1 MTENLLQKLEEK
13 AMTLLSEL
21 EMLRHEVVQ
30 LRKENSTL
38 KIEKDNSVRKL
49 QDLISVLD
57 TISLNDEVLLT
68 NQVSLQGRGEYAAA

>member
-57 TISLNDEVLLT
+57 TI
-68 NQVSLQGRGEYAAA
+68 